1 MLRLDLAEWLAEAFG
16 MLPDWFVTVFISML
30 PLVELRGAIP
40 VAILVYNMH
49 PATAFIISVIGNM
62 IPIPFIMILLH
73 RGERWLR
80 RYKWW
85 DRVIDKWFDRLRN
98 RASGTIERYE
108 VLGLWIYVAIPLPVT
123 GAWTGAFIAYLFDL
137 DRRRALLAITAGVL
151 TAGLIVLF
159 ITKGVIWALGG

>member
-1 MLRLDLAEWLAEAFG
+1 MYRLNLADWLGESLA

-30 PLVELRGAIP
+30 PLVELRGALP
-40 VAILVYNMH
+40 VAILIYKMH

-62 IPIPFIMILLH
+62 IPIPFVMILLH
-73 RGERWLR
+73 RGEVWLR

-98 RASGTIERYE
+98 RASNTIERFE
-108 VLGLWIYVAIPLPVT
+108 VIGLCLYVAIPLPVT

-137 DRRRALLAITAGVL
+137 DRRRAFLAITAGVL
-151 TAGLIVLF
+151 IAGLIVLF
-159 ITKGVIWALGG
+159 LSEAALWAMGG